1 MKVTPKPNS
10 DLTASRIIA
19 TPIGKLT
26 LVASPIGLQQI
37 IFGAKKLRSTR
48 TVSTKANEYLIQ
60 TERQLREYFAGKR
73 KKFSIKLD
81 IGGTDFQNAA
91 WHSLATIPYGQTI
104 SYAQQAKLVRKPR
117 AFRAVGSAN
126 GKNPVAIILPCHR
139 VIASDGSLGGYA
151 GGLSIKRKLLALEK
165 ASSETSSEAE

>member
-1 MKVTPKPNS
+1 MKVTPQTS
-10 DLTASRIIA
+10 VLRVTESRVIS

-26 LVASPIGLQQI
+26 LVASQSGLCEI
-37 IFGAKKLRSTR
+37 IFGAKKLRSAR
-48 TVSTKANEYLIQ
+48 TVSTKANGYLVQ

-81 IGGTDFQNAA
+81 IDGTAFQTAA

-104 SYAQQAKLVRKPR
+104 SYAQQARLVRKPK

-126 GKNPVAIILPCHR
+126 GKNPVAIVLPCHR
-139 VIASDGSLGGYA
+139 VIASDGTLGGYG
-151 GGLSIKRKLLALEK
+151 GGLAIKRKLLALE
-165 ASSETSSEAE
+165 SQ

>member
-48 TVSTKANEYLIQ
+48 TVSTKAISYLIQ
-60 TERQLREYFAGKR
+60 TERQLREYFAGER

-81 IGGTDFQNAA
+81 ISGTEFQESVWFALNKIA
-91 WHSLATIPYGQTI
+91 YGETI
-104 SYAQQAKLVRKPR
+104 SYAQQAKLVRKPK

-126 GKNPVAIILPCHR
+126 GKNPVAIVLPCHR
-139 VIASDGSLGGYA
+139 VVASDGTLGGYA
-151 GGLSIKRKLLALEK
+151 GGLAIKRKLLALE
-165 ASSETSSEAE
+165 TSKTH

>member
-1 MKVTPKPNS
+1 MKARAKLNT
-10 DLTASRIIA
+10 DLTASRVIA

-26 LVASPIGLQQI
+26 LVASPKGLQRV
-37 IFGAKKLRSTR
+37 IFGAKKLPTAKN
-48 TVSTKANEYLIQ
+48 VSSKASEHLTQ

-81 IGGTDFQNAA
+81 ISGTEFQESVWYALNKIA
-91 WHSLATIPYGQTI
+91 YGKTV
-104 SYAQQAKLVRKPR
+104 SYAQQAKLVRKPK

-139 VIASDGSLGGYA
+139 VIATNGTIGGYG
-151 GGLSIKRKLLALEK
+151 GGLAIKRKLLALE
-165 ASSETSSEAE
+165 TS

>member
-1 MKVTPKPNS
+1 MKARTKFNS
-10 DLTASRIIA
+10 DLTASRVIT
-19 TPIGKLT
+19 TPIGRLT
-26 LVASPIGLQQI
+26 LVASSKGLQQV
-37 IFGAKKLRSTR
+37 IFGARKLST
-48 TVSTKANEYLIQ
+48 TKSAPTKASDHLTQ

-81 IGGTDFQNAA
+81 ISGTEFQESVWYALNK
-91 WHSLATIPYGQTI
+91 IGYGKTV

-139 VIASDGSLGGYA
+139 VVAADGTLGGYG
-151 GGLSIKRKLLALEK
+151 GGLAIKRKLLALE
-165 ASSETSSEAE
+165 TS